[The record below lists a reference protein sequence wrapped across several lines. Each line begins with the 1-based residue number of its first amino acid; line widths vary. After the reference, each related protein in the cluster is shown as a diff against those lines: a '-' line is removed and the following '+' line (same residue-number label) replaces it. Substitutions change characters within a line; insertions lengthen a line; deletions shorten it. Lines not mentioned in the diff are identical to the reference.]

1 VADATRLALAD
12 LVPFAE
18 QLRRCAKDGEFV
30 LVALASVADN
40 PITVSLA
47 QSSDA
52 AVLCVLMEEMCSAD
66 AKKTVERIG
75 APRFLG
81 SAVFHPDNLAD
92 EATGNS
98 SADKRNY

>member
-1 VADATRLALAD
+1 
-12 LVPFAE
+12 
-18 QLRRCAKDGEFV
+18 
-30 LVALASVADN
+30 
-40 PITVSLA
+40 
-47 QSSDA
+47 
-52 AVLCVLMEEMCSAD
+52 MCSAD